1 MMDHKKVKQMIFLA
15 VMTSAAIIIHFI
27 ESLFPLPF
35 ALPGIKLGL
44 SNTVSLIVLYIYGPV
59 PAFAVLVI
67 RVILTAFLYAGL
79 SGVIFSL
86 AGGLLSFSAAVLIWR
101 LRDKGYGIVGAST
114 AGGVFH
120 NIGQI
125 LAAYV
130 VLRTDA
136 VFFYLPVLILSGA
149 ITGIVT
155 GILAGILVP
164 RLKNIYGPS

>member
-1 MMDHKKVKQMIFLA
+1 MMDHKNVKQMVFLA
-15 VMTSAAIIIHFI
+15 VMTSSAIIIHFI

-35 ALPGIKLGL
+35 ALPGVKLGL

-59 PAFAVLVI
+59 PAFSILII
-67 RVILTAFLYAGL
+67 RVLLSSFLYAGL

-101 LRDKGYGIVGAST
+101 IRDKGFSIVSAST

-125 LAAYV
+125 LAAYA
-130 VLRTDA
+130 VLRTYS
-136 VFFYLPVLILSGA
+136 VFYYLPVLILSGT

-155 GILAGILVP
+155 GILARTLVP
-164 RLKNIYGPS
+164 RLKNIFRPF

>member
-1 MMDHKKVKQMIFLA
+1 MMDHKKVKQMVFLA

>member
-1 MMDHKKVKQMIFLA
+1 MIFLA